1 MRQLRFS
8 IKTLLIPITAVLVF
22 GTAVYF
28 SSGHNSY
35 GSHAG
40 DSDIVADDHSEER
53 PPNKHSP
60 RMCSTPSNFP
70 VELSIHLL
78 NDPQASGHVA
88 HFELRLTSLIEND
101 GITVSFLLPEGV
113 SKMNGTTDWT
123 GLLAPLES
131 ISLNTGL
138 QIDTEEAISI
148 QAKIDV
154 LIDNVTYSTGT
165 AFHIDLGE
173 KEHASLDTLSVS
185 GYSGAEHLNLIV
197 PKQ

>member
-1 MRQLRFS
+1 MKQLRFS

-40 DSDIVADDHSEER
+40 DADIVADDHSEER
-53 PPNKHSP
+53 APNEHPP

-70 VELSIHLL
+70 VTLSIDLL
-78 NDPQASGHVA
+78 NDPQASGDAA
-88 HFELRLTSLIEND
+88 HLELILTSQIENE
-101 GITVSFLLPEGV
+101 GITVSFILPEGV
-113 SKMNGTTDWT
+113 SKMGGETDWI
-123 GLLAPLES
+123 GLLSPLES
-131 ISLNTGL
+131 ISLNTAL
-138 QIDTEEAISI
+138 QINTEESISI
-148 QAKIDV
+148 QAKVDV
-154 LIDNVTYSTGT
+154 LIDGITYNTGT

-173 KEHASLDTLSVS
+173 KEYASLDTLTIS
-185 GYSGAEHLNLIV
+185 GYASAEQLNLIV

>member
-1 MRQLRFS
+1 MKQLHLNL
-8 IKTLLIPITAVLVF
+8 KTLSLMSVLGF
-22 GTAVYF
+22 GTFLYF

-40 DSDIVADDHSEER
+40 DSDIVADDHSEEL

-88 HFELRLTSLIEND
+88 HFELRLTSLIESD

-185 GYSGAEHLNLIV
+185 GYSGAEH
-197 PKQ
+197 